1 MAYHFLTKEPW
12 NVLHTV
18 LIWCQE
24 ISPFLSTEAKS
35 CWPHV

>member
-1 MAYHFLTKEPW
+1 MAYNFVTKDAW

-24 ISPFLSTEAKS
+24 IITFFE
-35 CWPHV
+35 H